1 VQVSE
6 INVSVTKVR
15 VNKLAANLVAIVLT
29 VLLCATFVASA
40 RWLPHFSSP
49 GAAWQTPAALVAVV
63 LLIAVHE
70 ALHAVG
76 MVQFGK
82 ISWRDIRFGIMWWAL
97 MPYCHCTVPLSI
109 RAFRRMALLPLWITG
124 GVTLAG
130 LLVFPSDLLALVT
143 GFTVAACVGDV
154 WMVAKLRR
162 FNADWLVADSPS
174 EIGCDVFSPVAGAVA
189 SEPMA

>member
-1 VQVSE
+1 MQDTE

-29 VLLCATFVASA
+29 VVLCAASVVFA
-40 RWLPHFSSP
+40 RWLPHFSST
-49 GAAWQTPAALVAVV
+49 GAAWQAPAALIAVV
-63 LLIAVHE
+63 LLIVVHE

-124 GVTLAG
+124 GMTLAC
-130 LLVFPSDLLALVT
+130 LQVFPSDLLALVT
-143 GFTVAACVGDV
+143 GFTVAASVGDV
-154 WMVAKLRR
+154 WIVAKLRR
-162 FNADWLVADSPS
+162 FNEDWLVADSPS
-174 EIGCDVFSPVAGAVA
+174 EIGCDVFSPVKGTVA
-189 SEPMA
+189 S

>member
-1 VQVSE
+1 MQVAQ
-6 INVSVTKVR
+6 INASVTKVR

-29 VLLCATFVASA
+29 VLLCAAFVAFA
-40 RWLPHFSSP
+40 RWLPHFSAT
-49 GAAWQTPAALVAVV
+49 GAAWQAPAALMAVV
-63 LLIAVHE
+63 LLVVVHE

-76 MVQFGK
+76 MVQFGR
-82 ISWRDIRFGIMWWAL
+82 ISWRDIRFGILWWAL

-124 GVTLAG
+124 GMTLAC

-154 WMVAKLRR
+154 WIVAKLRR
-162 FNADWLVADSPS
+162 FNENWLVADSPS
-174 EIGCDVFSPVAGAVA
+174 EIGCDVFSPDKEAVP
-189 SEPMA
+189 S

>member
-1 VQVSE
+1 MQDTE
-6 INVSVTKVR
+6 INASVTKVR
-15 VNKLAANLVAIVLT
+15 VNKLAANLIAIVLT
-29 VLLCATFVASA
+29 VLLCAASVAFA
-40 RWLPHFSSP
+40 RLLPHFSSA
-49 GAAWQTPAALVAVV
+49 GAAWQTPAAILAVV
-63 LLIAVHE
+63 LLIVVHE

-124 GVTLAG
+124 GVTLAC
-130 LLVFPSDLLALVT
+130 LLVFPSDLVALVT

-162 FNADWLVADSPS
+162 FDEDWLVSDSPS
-174 EIGCDVFSPVAGAVA
+174 EIGCDVFSPDKETVA
-189 SEPMA
+189 SESKA